1 LNPGSRGRRPAGAL
15 EAEIL
20 AALWAAGTPLTAG
33 QVQQELG
40 AGLAYTTVMTA
51 LSRLHDKGAV
61 SRERAGR
68 AYAYT
73 PVLDVAGMAAVR
85 MRALLEAGED
95 REAVLAQFVG
105 ALSDEDEQL
114 LADLL
119 KQAGD
124 GASGLP

>member
-1 LNPGSRGRRPAGAL
+1 
-15 EAEIL
+15 
-20 AALWAAGTPLTAG
+20 
-33 QVQQELG
+33 
-40 AGLAYTTVMTA
+40 
-51 LSRLHDKGAV
+51 
-61 SRERAGR
+61 
-68 AYAYT
+68 
-73 PVLDVAGMAAVR
+73 

>member
-1 LNPGSRGRRPAGAL
+1 
-15 EAEIL
+15 
-20 AALWAAGTPLTAG
+20 LTAG

>member
-105 ALSDEDEQL
+105 ALSHEDEQL